1 MSPFDIIKSARLT
14 EKGSIQSDKHNQ
26 YTVVADR
33 RASKPQIKRAVEE
46 LFKVQVVG
54 VQTMRVR
61 GKLRRQG
68 RTFGY
73 RSDWKKAVVQL
84 KPGQSIQIFE
94 GV

>member
-1 MSPFDIIKSARLT
+1 M
-14 EKGSIQSDKHNQ
+14 
-26 YTVVADR
+26 
-33 RASKPQIKRAVEE
+33 EE

-84 KPGQSIQIFE
+84 RPGQSIQIFE